1 MNDIGMYET
10 FDEVSSKQLFF
21 KKIIVEIGYPFS
33 KVFFKKEDFILA
45 SKITSLKF
53 LGGFNDDDSENRK
66 IFLNNVIVG
75 NEEIVPQEDETIL
88 ENFIIRNEK
97 SLKEENFFTVKIKNS
112 SQLEYIKHL
121 VCLDNYENIFDI

>member
-1 MNDIGMYET
+1 MILQCVKHLKRFQINSCFLKT
-10 FDEVSSKQLFF
+10 LLEV
-21 KKIIVEIGYPFS
+21 GYPFS
-33 KVFFKKEDFILA
+33 KVFKKEDFVLA

-66 IFLNNVIVG
+66 IFLNNVIVD
-75 NEEIVPQEDETIL
+75 NEEILPQEDETIL
-88 ENFIIRNEK
+88 ENFIIKNKKFKRRK
-97 SLKEENFFTVKIKNS
+97 FFTVKIKNT